1 MSHVFSSNLDKS
13 NTALEVSL
21 RHKLSGDHQ
30 LTVSFCLDHGK
41 CLGVFGPSGS
51 GKTTLLRIISGLT
64 RVTSGS
70 IVHRGS
76 VWADQPKG
84 REQRHRAV
92 AYVPQGAPLIPNF
105 SVFEHLQIAAKRP
118 WQNMIPDLLPR
129 LIDELELTPLLA
141 RLPRKLSGGER
152 QRVSLSC
159 ALLQQAPLLLL
170 DEPFSAFD
178 AKLKIQAQRLVKD
191 IQRTLNSESILV
203 SHSLSELS
211 TLADMALVID
221 KGRQQNFGVV
231 ASILD
236 RLEYDTTSMVQF
248 IQGKVAGFKDAH
260 GKLSERSNGVWA
272 VLESKL
278 GELTVP
284 IQDFDIGQICIC
296 KLSADSVLLT
306 AKGAIH
312 SAVNSFEGRI
322 ESIEHDNSVGLST
335 LKVRV
340 NEHLVFARVP
350 NYKLTNILVGIGNN
364 VDVHLPQLKIV

>member
-1 MSHVFSSNLDKS
+1 MSHIFFSNQDKS

-21 RHKLSGDHQ
+21 RHDLLGVHQ
-30 LTVSFCLDHGK
+30 LNVNFCLDYGK

-51 GKTTLLRIISGLT
+51 GKTTLLRIIAGLT

-70 IVHRGS
+70 MVHRGS
-76 VWADQPKG
+76 VLVDRANG
-84 REQRHRAV
+84 REQGNRAI
-92 AYVPQGAPLIPNF
+92 AYVPQGAPLIPNL
-105 SVFEHLQIAAKRP
+105 SVFEHLQVAAKRP
-118 WQNMIPDLLPR
+118 WQNIIPDLLPR
-129 LIDELELTPLLA
+129 LIDELELTSFLA

-178 AKLKIQAQRLVKD
+178 AKLKIKAQRLVKD
-191 IQRTLNSESILV
+191 IQRNLNNELILV
-203 SHSLSELS
+203 SHSLSELT
-211 TLADMALVID
+211 TLADMALIID
-221 KGRQQNFGVV
+221 KGRQQNFGSV
-231 ASILD
+231 ALTLE
-236 RLEYDTTSMVQF
+236 RLEYDTARRVQF
-248 IQGKVAGFKDAH
+248 IQGKVTGFKDLY

-278 GELTVP
+278 GVLTVP
-284 IQDFDIGQICIC
+284 IQDFDIGQVCIF

-312 SAVNSFEGRI
+312 SAVNTFQGCI
-322 ESIEHDNSVGLST
+322 ESIDNDNSIGLST

-340 NEHLVFARVP
+340 NEHLVFARIP
-350 NYKLTNILVGIGNN
+350 NYKLTNILVGIGKN
-364 VDVHLPQLKIV
+364 VDVHLPELKIV